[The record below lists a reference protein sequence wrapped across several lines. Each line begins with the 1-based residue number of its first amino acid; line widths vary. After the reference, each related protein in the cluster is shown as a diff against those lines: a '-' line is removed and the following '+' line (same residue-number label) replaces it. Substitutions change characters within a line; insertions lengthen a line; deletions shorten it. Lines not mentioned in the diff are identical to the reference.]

1 MHKLTTCK
9 ITVRAAGVDLRLSH
23 DSRGLHLQQN
33 CSRQGEMIYDCRGLL
48 LILKLQ
54 SSETQQ
60 GNIRPRRII
69 VLLCA

>member
-1 MHKLTTCK
+1 
-9 ITVRAAGVDLRLSH
+9 
-23 DSRGLHLQQN
+23 
-33 CSRQGEMIYDCRGLL
+33 MIYDCRGLL